1 MRRLIGHTP
10 KILSLMLI
18 FLTTACASL
27 QIATEPT
34 GAEISLFA
42 TSGSNQS
49 TLGKSPISLS
59 SEKLADIFKQGP
71 VLVRASLDGYES
83 TSLLLPT
90 SLRGELKASLTLK
103 KIADKSTSEQKGPEL
118 NTLIRDILDAERGI
132 IEKRFDDAERISTK
146 IREKFPSLAISY
158 FLEGS
163 IQFQKGD
170 LQAAISSLN
179 RGLELDPDDTVTRN
193 FVEQIKKGPT
203 TRSNP

>member
-1 MRRLIGHTP
+1 M
-10 KILSLMLI
+10 LM

-34 GAEISLFA
+34 GAEISLFS

-83 TSLLLPT
+83 TNLLLPT